1 MSWLCKQCETVNTDD
16 VLECEVCDAVS
27 PYLSRFDYDEIDP
40 DVPTT
45 IRWKAE
51 ECDCVKLSYRGHIT
65 DVTHL
70 NAARILAKRDTEVTF
85 ILKNEVTE
93 REFTY
98 DVREHRPPITR
109 IRFLQNSDREFVQE
123 LCSDEEFNKYFTL
136 GKYGDNIDS
145 FFDTTLDLFGKGM
158 AFPYVIETMDSMPI
172 GMITCQIELESGKA
186 TGYITYSILPEYRNY
201 GLATE
206 ALMNLRNETKNAGVE
221 VLNLIISTSNMASRR
236 VADKCGFKCKDPQL
250 QLADEAGLTMM
261 LTWKYIFSEHISK
274 REVMVKKGLEA
285 FKKEECEKAIRLY
298 ENALKFKCPRRC
310 PYNDGVT
317 YAYIAEVY
325 SYIRKYGK
333 ACEAYRKAKSL
344 GNDNPQIDKEIKWL
358 ESNMYSL

>member
-1 MSWLCKQCETVNTDD
+1 MTWLCKQCETVNTDD
-16 VLECEVCDAVS
+16 VLECEVCDSVS

-40 DVPTT
+40 EVPTT

-51 ECDCVKLSYRGHIT
+51 SCDCVKLSYRGHIT

-70 NAARILAKRDTEVTF
+70 NAARILAKRDTEVIF

-98 DVREHRPPITR
+98 DVREHKPPVTKN
-109 IRFLQNSDREFVQE
+109 RFLQRSDIDFVKK
-123 LCSDEEFNKYFTL
+123 LCSDEEFNKYFTI
-136 GKYGDNIDS
+136 GECGDDIDS
-145 FFDTTLDLFGKGM
+145 FFDTTLKLFDKGM
-158 AFPYVIETMDSMPI
+158 AFPYVIETMESIPI
-172 GMITCQIELESGKA
+172 GMIICQIELENGNA
-186 TGYITYSILPEYRNY
+186 TGFVTYSILPEYRNY

-221 VLNLIISTSNMASRR
+221 ILNLKISTSNAASRR
-236 VADKCGFKCKDPQL
+236 VAEKCGFKCTDSQL

-261 LTWKYIFSEHISK
+261 FTWKYIFSEHISK
-274 REVMVKKGLEA
+274 REIMVKKGLEA

-325 SYIRKYGK
+325 SYKKKYGK
-333 ACEAYRKAKSL
+333 ACEAYRKAKLL
-344 GNDNPQIDKEIKWL
+344 GNIDPKIDKEIKWL
-358 ESNMYSL
+358 ETNMYSL

>member
-27 PYLSRFDYDEIDP
+27 PYLSRFDYDEINP
-40 DVPTT
+40 EVPTT

-51 ECDCVKLSYRGHIT
+51 ACDCVKLSYRGHIT

-70 NAARILAKRDTEVTF
+70 SAARILAKRDTEVTF
-85 ILKNEVTE
+85 ILRNEVTE

-98 DVREHRPPITR
+98 DVREHRPPITK
-109 IRFLQNSDREFVQE
+109 IRLLKESDRGFVKE

-136 GKYGDNIDS
+136 GKYGENIDS
-145 FFDTTLDLFGKGM
+145 FFDRTLDLFGKGM
-158 AFPYVIETMDSMPI
+158 AFPYVIETIESLPL
-172 GMITCQIELESGKA
+172 GMITCQIELENEKA
-186 TGYITYSILPEYRNY
+186 VGYITYSILPEYRNY

-206 ALMNLRNETKNAGVE
+206 ALMNLRKETKNAGVE
-221 VLNLIISTSNMASRR
+221 VLNLLINTSNMASRR
-236 VADKCGFKCKDPQL
+236 VAEKCGFKCKDPRL
-250 QLADEAGLTMM
+250 QSNEEHGLAMM

-274 REVMVKKGLEA
+274 RELMVKKGLEA

-298 ENALKFKCPRRC
+298 LNALKFKCPRKC

-317 YAYIAEVY
+317 YAYIAEIY
-325 SYIRKYGK
+325 LYNGKYGK
-333 ACEAYRKAKSL
+333 ACEVYKKAKSL
-344 GNDNPQIDKEIKWL
+344 GNDDPKIDKEIKWL
-358 ESNMYSL
+358 ESNMYTL

>member
-1 MSWLCKQCETVNTDD
+1 MSWLCKQCETVNTED

-27 PYLSRFDYDEIDP
+27 PYLSRFDYDEINP
-40 DVPTT
+40 EEPTT

-51 ECDCVKLSYRGHIT
+51 ACDCVKLSYRGHVT

-70 NAARILAKRDTEVTF
+70 NAARILAKRDTKVTF
-85 ILKNEVTE
+85 ILENEVTE

-98 DVREHRPPITR
+98 DVREHRPPITK
-109 IRFLQNSDREFVQE
+109 IRFLQKTDRDFVKQ
-123 LCSDEEFNKYFTL
+123 LCSDDEFNKFFTL
-136 GKYGDNIDS
+136 GKYGENVNS
-145 FFDTTLDLFGKGM
+145 FFDTTLELFSKGM
-158 AFPYVIETMDSMPI
+158 AFPYVIETMEAIPI
-172 GMITCQIELESGKA
+172 GMITCQIELENGKV

-221 VLNLIISTSNMASRR
+221 ILNLIISTSNAASRR

-250 QLADEAGLTMM
+250 QLADEGGLTVM
-261 LTWKYIFSEHISK
+261 LTWRYVFSEHISK
-274 REVMVKKGLEA
+274 REVMVKKGLDA
-285 FKKEECEKAIRLY
+285 FKKEECEKAVRLY

-310 PYNDGVT
+310 PYNDGMT
-317 YAYIAEVY
+317 YAFIAEVY
-325 SYIRKYGK
+325 SYMKKYEK

-344 GNDNPQIDKEIKWL
+344 GNEDSKIDKEIKWL

>member
-1 MSWLCKQCETVNTDD
+1 MSWICKQCETVNTDD

-27 PYLSRFDYDEIDP
+27 PYISRFDYDEIDP
-40 DVPTT
+40 EVPTT

-51 ECDCVKLSYRGHIT
+51 ACDCVKLLYRGHIT

-70 NAARILAKRDTEVTF
+70 TAARIFAKRDTEVTF

-98 DVREHRPPITR
+98 DVREHKPPITR
-109 IRFLQNSDREFVQE
+109 IRFLQKSDIDFVKE
-123 LCSDEEFNKYFTL
+123 LCSDDEFNKYLTL
-136 GKYGDNIDS
+136 GKYGENIDS
-145 FFDTTLDLFGKGM
+145 FFDTILVLFGKGM
-158 AFPYVIETMDSMPI
+158 SFPYVIETMDSLSL
-172 GMITCQIELESGKA
+172 GMITCQIEQEDGKI
-186 TGYITYSILPEYRNY
+186 TGNITYSILPEYRNF

-221 VLNLIISTSNMASRR
+221 VLNLTISTSNMASRR
-236 VADKCGFKCKDPQL
+236 VAEKCGFLCKDPRL
-250 QLADEAGLTMM
+250 QLADESGKTMM

-274 REVMVKKGLEA
+274 REIMVKKGLEA
-285 FKKEECEKAIRLY
+285 LKKEECEKAIRLY

-317 YAYIAEVY
+317 YAYIAEAY
-325 SYIRKYGK
+325 SYNRKYGK
-333 ACEAYRKAKSL
+333 ACEAYKKAKSL
-344 GNDNPQIDKEIKWL
+344 GNDNPKIDKEIKWL